1 MELKLTSHQS
11 APSASKAAK
20 SVVRNILAYSP
31 AYFAANLLRGADVS
45 KSDVT
50 KSGNKWMLTLVVALH
65 IAIISYLLLHINIK
79 PQPTIEVPIEVSL
92 LSEVPEAPVAPII
105 KPEPVNK
112 QQPVVQKTKPT
123 PPQPKLNNL
132 PVSQTPTPQPV
143 ASEEKVTNPV
153 PEVSHE
159 QTTTQT
165 TTTES
170 KAAPEKE
177 KPAPKEDLV
186 EPPKFGVA
194 YLNNPK
200 PNYPNL
206 SRRAG
211 ERGRVL
217 LKVLVDANGLPANV
231 ELGTSSGFER
241 LDNAALEAVKQWKF
255 IPARKNN
262 QPMSAWVTVPISFA
276 LD

>member
-1 MELKLTSHQS
+1 MELRLKSHQP
-11 APSASKAAK
+11 APSAVKVAK
-20 SVVRNILAYSP
+20 SAVRNILADSP
-31 AYFAANLLRGADVS
+31 AYFAANLLHGAV
-45 KSDVT
+45 VT

-65 IAIISYLLLHINIK
+65 IAIVSYLLLHITVK
-79 PQPTIEVPIEVSL
+79 PEPIIEVPLEVSL
-92 LSEVPEAPVAPII
+92 LSEIPPAPVAPII
-105 KPEPVNK
+105 KSEPVNK

-123 PPQPKLNNL
+123 PPQPKLNDL
-132 PVSQTPTPQPV
+132 PVNQTPAPQPV
-143 ASEEKVTNPV
+143 ASEEKVSNPV

-159 QTTTQT
+159 QATTQT

-170 KAAPEKE
+170 KAAPERE
-177 KPAPKEDLV
+177 KPAPTEDLL

-217 LKVLVDANGLPANV
+217 LKVLVDVNGLPAKV
-231 ELGTSSGFER
+231 ELGSSSGFER

-262 QPMSAWVTVPISFA
+262 QPLSAWVTVPISFA